1 MFRIYS
7 RELLFNNYRTI
18 HNQNLMILVIYITN
32 FFSIIITY
40 MDSSGVITYRGLKL
54 INYQKNIIL
63 IQDEIY
69 TNFLLGIW
77 GGLYRIPL

>member
-69 TNFLLGIW
+69 TNFLLGI
-77 GGLYRIPL
+77 